1 MLIKKINVAIF
12 KLKFG
17 APSNPINVVNEFE
30 FEDDIDFKLKEDGER
45 LTLLSKDKKMIEIEK
60 YVQKDGKA
68 CLMCYSEQAHF
79 FGFGEKMGELD
90 KRGRKMEML
99 NSDNPLHLPDTDP
112 LYISIPFFIMLS
124 PHKPTIGLFLN
135 STSKSYFD
143 MDGDKYTICSE
154 DDGLELYIIYGPKV
168 SDVLKRFSLL
178 VGRMELPPAWALGY
192 QQSRWSYFT
201 SEEVL
206 NVAEKM
212 RRDEI
217 PCDVIYLDIELH
229 AKLQSFYLVKRK
241 LSRSQRNDR

>member
-1 MLIKKINVAIF
+1 
-12 KLKFG
+12 
-17 APSNPINVVNEFE
+17 
-30 FEDDIDFKLKEDGER
+30 
-45 LTLLSKDKKMIEIEK
+45 
-60 YVQKDGKA
+60 
-68 CLMCYSEQAHF
+68 MCYSEQAHF

-112 LYISIPFFIMLS
+112 LYISIPFFIALS
-124 PHKPTIGLFLN
+124 PYKPTIGLFLN
-135 STSKSYFD
+135 STSKTYFS
-143 MDGDKYTICSE
+143 MNGDEYAICSE

-212 RRDEI
+212 RRDKI
-217 PCDVIYLDIELH
+217 PCDVIYLDIDYMQNYKVFTWSKE
-229 AKLQSFYLVKRK
+229 SFPDPKRMVDRLKEMGFKIVTIVDPGVKIENGYDVYESGK
-241 LSRSQRNDR
+241 EKDVFVKKKVGKSSKATFGLENAIFPTF